1 MTHANTGALT
11 IGRLSERTGC
21 KVETIRYYE
30 KIGLIAPPARSPAGY
45 RQYDTSH
52 VDRVAFIR
60 RCREL
65 GFPLHK
71 IEALL
76 AIAGDAGS
84 HTRAEVKG
92 LIDGHQHEIRAKIS
106 DLQQLATALQAIG
119 EHCDGGPAPA
129 SECPI
134 LDALSATARVNGSNQ
149 TGIQVS
155 NRLSR

>member
-1 MTHANTGALT
+1 MTHANAGALT
-11 IGRLSERTGC
+11 IGRLSERTSC

-45 RQYDTSH
+45 RQYSTSD
-52 VDRVAFIR
+52 VDRVGFIR

-65 GFPLHK
+65 GFSLHK

-76 AIAGDAGS
+76 TIAGDAGS

-92 LIDGHQHEIRAKIS
+92 LVDEHQQEIRAKIR
-106 DLQQLATALQAIG
+106 DLQELATALQAIG
-119 EHCDGGPAPA
+119 EHCDGGAVPA

-134 LDALSATARVNGSNQ
+134 LEALSRGGGQS
-149 TGIQVS
+149 
-155 NRLSR
+155 